1 MLKTAYVIFEDPKNN
16 YHTSVNSALSD
27 EEIKNYF
34 IGAKINVGSYPQ
46 EIFKKVIDCKV
57 IKE

>member
-1 MLKTAYVIFEDPKNN
+1 MLKTAYIIFEDSKNN
-16 YHTSVNSALSD
+16 YHTSVNGALSD
-27 EEIKNYF
+27 KEIKDYF
-34 IGAKINVGSYPQ
+34 IGASVNIGSYPQ